1 MPPKM
6 AQNRAQV
13 LPPYILSTS
22 LLLCSRPQLLL
33 HGPSA
38 PASCNEPGP
47 TAQGGMSAGSN
58 MLEGASRALGGEG
71 PRKSDLLEIK
81 PCTGM
86 SDEAWVM
93 KGGEMDDDET
103 DETSTPT

>member
-1 MPPKM
+1 
-6 AQNRAQV
+6 
-13 LPPYILSTS
+13 
-22 LLLCSRPQLLL
+22 
-33 HGPSA
+33 
-38 PASCNEPGP
+38 
-47 TAQGGMSAGSN
+47 MSAGSN
-58 MLEGASRALGGEG
+58 MLGGVFARTYSDCCGWEGASRALGGEG

-93 KGGEMDDDET
+93 KGGEMDDDDDET